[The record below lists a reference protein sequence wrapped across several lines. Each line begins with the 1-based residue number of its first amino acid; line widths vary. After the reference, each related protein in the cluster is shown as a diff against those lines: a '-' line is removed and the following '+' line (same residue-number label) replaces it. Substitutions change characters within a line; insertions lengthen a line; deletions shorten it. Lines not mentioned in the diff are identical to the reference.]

1 MQSTHFDIIIIGGG
15 AAGLTA
21 AISVKRKNRNSKVA
35 ILELQ
40 NRVGKKLLAT
50 GNGRC
55 NLTNMNTSKSNYHG
69 SFDVSETLN
78 KYSPERLLDFFADI
92 GLVCSVENNGLVYPL
107 CKQASAVL
115 DILRLTTEK
124 LGVIT
129 ICDCKVELIKKN
141 KSVFNIRTNIQ
152 NYTCD
157 KVIVA
162 TGGKASPSCG
172 GTGAGLDT
180 LRNLGHKIT
189 PLHPIL
195 RPIEVKCD
203 YMKSLKG
210 IRASG
215 SVTLYDENKILKS
228 ESGEIQ
234 FSENALSGICVFNLT
249 PYLYNAKSPNIRIN
263 LIDDYSEEEIYN
275 ELKKRRKLFANEYS
289 ENYFT
294 GLFHKRIGIALLKHC
309 NISVTKKCCELSDNE
324 INKLCKTIR
333 NWKFECVKNN
343 DFSKAQVMMG
353 GVYGKEIDN
362 KTFESKLIKNLYI
375 CGEAIDICGDCGG
388 FNLHFAFSSGIIA
401 GENI

>member
-15 AAGLTA
+15 AAGLAA
-21 AISVKRKNRNSKVA
+21 AISAKRNNRNAKVA

-40 NRVGKKLLAT
+40 SRVGKKLLAT

-55 NLTNMNTSKSNYHG
+55 NLTNMYISKSNYHG
-69 SFDVSETLN
+69 SFDICETLN
-78 KYSPERLLDFFADI
+78 KYSPEKLLDFFDGI
-92 GLVCSVENNGLVYPL
+92 GLVCSAENNGLVYPL

-124 LGVIT
+124 LGVTT
-129 ICDCKVELIKKN
+129 ICDCKVELVKKN
-141 KSVFNIRTNIQ
+141 KGVFNIRTNTQ
-152 NYTCD
+152 NYSCN
-157 KVIVA
+157 KVIVT

-172 GTGAGLDT
+172 GTGAGLDI

-189 PLHPIL
+189 PLYPIL

-210 IRASG
+210 IRATG
-215 SVTLYDENKILKS
+215 SVSLYDSDKKLIS

-249 PYLYNAKSPNIRIN
+249 PYLYNAKSPFIFIN
-263 LIDDYSEEEIYN
+263 LMDDYSENEIYN
-275 ELKKRRKLFANEYS
+275 ELKKRKKLFANEDT

-294 GLFHKRIGIALLKHC
+294 GLFHKRIGNALFRHC
-309 NISVTKKCCELSDNE
+309 NISLTKKCSELDENE
-324 INKLCKTIR
+324 IKKLCRTIQ
-333 NWKFECVKNN
+333 NWKFECIKNN

>member
-15 AAGLTA
+15 AAGLAA
-21 AISVKRKNRNSKVA
+21 AISAKRNNRNAKVA

-40 NRVGKKLLAT
+40 SRVGKKLLAT

-55 NLTNMNTSKSNYHG
+55 NLTNLNTSDLNYHG

-78 KYSPERLLDFFADI
+78 KYSPEKLLEFFDGI
-92 GLVCSVENNGLVYPL
+92 GLVCSAENNGLVYPL

-124 LGVIT
+124 LGVTT
-129 ICDCKVELIKKN
+129 ICDCKVELVKKN
-141 KSVFNIRTNIQ
+141 KGVFNIRTNTQ
-152 NYTCD
+152 NYICN
-157 KVIVA
+157 KVIVT

-172 GTGAGLDT
+172 GTGAGLDI

-189 PLHPIL
+189 PLYPIL

-210 IRASG
+210 IRATG
-215 SVTLYDENKILKS
+215 SVSLYDSDKKLIS

-249 PYLYNAKSPNIRIN
+249 PYLYNAKSPFILIN
-263 LIDDYSEEEIYN
+263 LMDDYSENEIYN
-275 ELKKRRKLFANEYS
+275 ELKKRKKLFANEDT

-294 GLFHKRIGIALLKHC
+294 GLFHKRIGNALFRHC
-309 NISVTKKCCELSDNE
+309 NISLTKKCSELDENE
-324 INKLCKTIR
+324 IKKLCRTIQ
-333 NWKFECVKNN
+333 NWKFECIKNN

>member
-15 AAGLTA
+15 AAGLAA
-21 AISVKRKNRNSKVA
+21 AISAKRNNRNSKVA

-55 NLTNMNTSKSNYHG
+55 NLTNMYTSKSNYHG
-69 SFDVSETLN
+69 NFDVSETLN
-78 KYSPERLLDFFADI
+78 NYSPEKLLDFFAGI

-124 LGVIT
+124 FGVTT

-141 KSVFNIRTNIQ
+141 KSTFNIRTSTQ
-152 NYTCD
+152 NYTCN
-157 KVIVA
+157 KVIIA

-172 GTGAGLDT
+172 GTGAGLDI

-189 PLHPIL
+189 PLYPIL

-210 IRASG
+210 IRATG
-215 SVTLYDENKILKS
+215 SVTLYDGNRMLKS

-249 PYLYNAKSPNIRIN
+249 PYLYNAKSPIININ
-263 LIDDYSEEEIYN
+263 LMDDYSENEICN
-275 ELKKRRKLFANEYS
+275 ELKKRKRLFANEIL

-294 GLFHKRIGIALLKHC
+294 GLFHKRIGNALLKHC
-309 NISVTKKCCELSDNE
+309 NISVTKKCSELNDND
-324 INKLCKTIR
+324 INKLCKTIQ

-375 CGEAIDICGDCGG
+375 CGEAIDVCGDCGG

>member
-15 AAGLTA
+15 AAGLAA
-21 AISVKRKNRNSKVA
+21 AISAKRNNRNSKVA

-40 NRVGKKLLAT
+40 SRVGKKLLAT

-55 NLTNMNTSKSNYHG
+55 NLTNMYISKSNYHG
-69 SFDVSETLN
+69 SFDICETLN
-78 KYSPERLLDFFADI
+78 KYSPEKLLEFFDGI
-92 GLVCSVENNGLVYPL
+92 GLVCSAENNGLVYPL

-124 LGVIT
+124 LGVTT
-129 ICDCKVELIKKN
+129 ICDCKVELVKKN
-141 KSVFNIRTNIQ
+141 KGVFNIRANTQ
-152 NYTCD
+152 NYSCN

-172 GTGAGLDT
+172 GTGAGLDI

-189 PLHPIL
+189 PLYPIL

-210 IRASG
+210 IRATG
-215 SVTLYDENKILKS
+215 SVSLYDSDKKLIS

-249 PYLYNAKSPNIRIN
+249 PYLYNAKSPFILIN
-263 LIDDYSEEEIYN
+263 LMDDYSENEIYN
-275 ELKKRRKLFANEYS
+275 ELKKRKKLFANEDT

-294 GLFHKRIGIALLKHC
+294 GLFHKRIGNALFRHC
-309 NISVTKKCCELSDNE
+309 NISLTKRCSELDENE
-324 INKLCKTIR
+324 IKKLCRTIQ
-333 NWKFECVKNN
+333 NWKFECIKNN

>member
-15 AAGLTA
+15 AAGLSA
-21 AISVKRKNRNSKVA
+21 AISAKRNNRNSKVA

-40 NRVGKKLLAT
+40 SRVGKKLLAT

-55 NLTNMNTSKSNYHG
+55 NLTNMYISKSNYHG
-69 SFDVSETLN
+69 SFDIGETLN
-78 KYSPERLLDFFADI
+78 KYSPEKLLDFFDGI
-92 GLVCSVENNGLVYPL
+92 GLVCSAENNGLVYPL

-115 DILRLTTEK
+115 DVLRLTTEK
-124 LGVIT
+124 LGVTT
-129 ICDCKVELIKKN
+129 ICDCKVELVKKN
-141 KSVFNIRTNIQ
+141 KGVFNIRTNTQ
-152 NYTCD
+152 NYICN

-172 GTGAGLDT
+172 GTGAGLDI

-189 PLHPIL
+189 PLYPIL

-210 IRASG
+210 IRATG
-215 SVTLYDENKILKS
+215 SVSLYDSDKKLIS

-249 PYLYNAKSPNIRIN
+249 PYLYNAKSPFILIN
-263 LIDDYSEEEIYN
+263 LMDDYSENEIYN
-275 ELKKRRKLFANEYS
+275 ELKKRKKLFANEDT

-294 GLFHKRIGIALLKHC
+294 GLFHKRIGNALFRHC
-309 NISVTKKCCELSDNE
+309 NISLTKRCSELDENE
-324 INKLCKTIR
+324 IKKLCRTIQ
-333 NWKFECVKNN
+333 NWKFKCIKNN

>member
-15 AAGLTA
+15 AAGLSA
-21 AISVKRKNRNSKVA
+21 AISAKRNNRNSKVA

-40 NRVGKKLLAT
+40 SRVGKKLLAT

-55 NLTNMNTSKSNYHG
+55 NLTNMYISKSNYHG
-69 SFDVSETLN
+69 SFDICETLN
-78 KYSPERLLDFFADI
+78 KYSPEKLLDFFDGI
-92 GLVCSVENNGLVYPL
+92 GLVCSAENNGLVYPL

-124 LGVIT
+124 LGVTT
-129 ICDCKVELIKKN
+129 ICDCKVELVKKN
-141 KSVFNIRTNIQ
+141 KGVFNIRTNTQ
-152 NYTCD
+152 NYSCN

-172 GTGAGLDT
+172 GTGAGLDI

-189 PLHPIL
+189 PLYPIL

-210 IRASG
+210 IRATG
-215 SVTLYDENKILKS
+215 SVSLYDSDKKLIS

-249 PYLYNAKSPNIRIN
+249 PYLYNAKSPFILIN
-263 LIDDYSEEEIYN
+263 LMDDYSENEIYN
-275 ELKKRRKLFANEYS
+275 ELKKRKKLFANEDT

-294 GLFHKRIGIALLKHC
+294 GLFHKRIGNALFRHC
-309 NISVTKKCCELSDNE
+309 NISLTKRCS
-324 INKLCKTIR
+324 
-333 NWKFECVKNN
+333 
-343 DFSKAQVMMG
+343 
-353 GVYGKEIDN
+353 
-362 KTFESKLIKNLYI
+362 
-375 CGEAIDICGDCGG
+375 
-388 FNLHFAFSSGIIA
+388 
-401 GENI
+401 

>member
-1 MQSTHFDIIIIGGG
+1 MQSRHFDIIIIGGG

-21 AISVKRKNRNSKVA
+21 AISAKKHNKNSEVA

-55 NLTNMNTSKSNYHG
+55 NLTNMNTTESNYHG

-78 KYSPERLLDFFADI
+78 KYSPEKLFDFFAGI

-124 LGVIT
+124 LGVTT
-129 ICDCKVELIKKN
+129 ICDCKVDLIKKN
-141 KSVFNIRTNIQ
+141 KGIFNIRTSTQSYSCN
-152 NYTCD
+152 
-157 KVIVA
+157 KLVVA

-172 GTGAGLDT
+172 GTGAGLDV
-180 LRNLGHKIT
+180 LKNLGHKIT
-189 PLHPIL
+189 PLYPIL

-210 IRASG
+210 IRATG
-215 SVTLYDENKILKS
+215 SVTLFDSNKMLKS

-249 PYLYNAKSPNIRIN
+249 PYLYNAKSPSISVN
-263 LIDDYSEEEIYN
+263 LMDDYSENEIYN
-275 ELKKRRKLFANEYS
+275 ELKKRKRLFANEDL

-294 GLFHKRIGIALLKHC
+294 GLFHKRLGIALLKHC
-309 NISVTKKCCELSDNE
+309 SISLTKKCSELSDNE
-324 INKLCKTIR
+324 INKLCRTIQ
-333 NWKFECVKNN
+333 NWKFECIKNN

-362 KTFESKLIKNLYI
+362 KTFESKLVKNLYI
-375 CGEAIDICGDCGG
+375 CGEAIDACGDCGG